1 MAINTASFN
10 TARYR
15 WVFRILPGRRALFT
29 LVFLVSSFG
38 LLVLYALSQQS
49 YSRLHSGMSS
59 RWHTD
64 YTSPLPGA
72 EEFANAVA
80 NLWKPYIHD
89 VDVRNYTT
97 KFGKEYTIDES
108 RRHWDK
114 PLGKDVLILDVDTR
128 LDDPGHASVLQG
140 DNLTPRRAGRLNHYI
155 YSLIHGYDYRLMH
168 APKFWYRHQTWVK
181 VPMMREALKKYK
193 FVVFLDSDAIFV
205 EPQVPLEWLMDLW
218 DIKDNTL
225 AAMPIDRDHPSNYD
239 SKGQLMWNTGFVITQ
254 QSQRTD
260 QMFESWVNCPSDE
273 EFPGCSF
280 WEYNW
285 AHEQAAFANYIRYQ
299 YNASNELIAIPSN
312 DANGS
317 PYIPDNATCG
327 GAFVSDYWHSKDR
340 AIADLREL
348 VADGL
353 TRQMQDGRGGDLFFN
368 AFANEHPIQS

>member
-1 MAINTASFN
+1 
-10 TARYR
+10 
-15 WVFRILPGRRALFT
+15 
-29 LVFLVSSFG
+29 
-38 LLVLYALSQQS
+38 
-49 YSRLHSGMSS
+49 
-59 RWHTD
+59 
-64 YTSPLPGA
+64 
-72 EEFANAVA
+72 
-80 NLWKPYIHD
+80 
-89 VDVRNYTT
+89 
-97 KFGKEYTIDES
+97 
-108 RRHWDK
+108 
-114 PLGKDVLILDVDTR
+114 
-128 LDDPGHASVLQG
+128 
-140 DNLTPRRAGRLNHYI
+140 
-155 YSLIHGYDYRLMH
+155 
-168 APKFWYRHQTWVK
+168 
-181 VPMMREALKKYK
+181 MMREALKKYK

-327 GAFVSDYWHSKDR
+327 GAFVSHYWHSKDR